1 VVGVMDLATMAL
13 VTAAIS
19 AERLLPPRS
28 HATRAVGA
36 VLLLWG
42 SWMLVSALT
51 GSG

>member
-1 VVGVMDLATMAL
+1 VVGVMDLAAMTL

-36 VLLLWG
+36 VLLLLG
-42 SWMLVSALT
+42 SWMLIGALR
-51 GSG
+51 GPG